1 MVKSVAFLWPIFSE
15 EAVAQGIIAHHIL
28 DLQDQDRNFTQ
39 HPPVLVPKYS
49 FNGYETKL
57 NYTGPT

>member
-28 DLQDQDRNFTQ
+28 DLQGQERSFTQ
-39 HPPVLVPKYS
+39 HPPVRVPKYS
-49 FNGYETKL
+49 FTECETML
-57 NYTGPT
+57 NSTGPK

>member
-39 HPPVLVPKYS
+39 HPPV
-49 FNGYETKL
+49 GMCL
-57 NYTGPT
+57 NIHSTDMKQS